1 MDTPQRRISKWQIMN
16 ERVLN
21 MKRQIKDVK
30 WQVAN
35 IKSN

>member
-30 WQVAN
+30 RQVAN